1 MRYDIFLTM
10 NFFLWCGLST
20 KIDYMHVT
28 TTNIKGI
35 NEINVL

>member
-10 NFFLWCGLST
+10 IFFSWGGLST

-28 TTNIKGI
+28 TTNTKGI